1 MPQLPVE
8 VSAQRESPTNIN
20 PAQAGVTGTN
30 ASSPGSTNGSNVTSL
45 QNTNNTISG
54 TNALQSS
61 IGASLEA
68 AGFTAGQVQSMTNA
82 VVGPAAGDK
91 ASLDSKATTP
101 ADPAVS
107 APKQSETSPA
117 EVSAAKK
124 KAMGGG
130 TPGGSAFPKAIASA
144 AEKAYIKIQFETVTR
159 TDAQTPGSK
168 GDAEMV
174 LLPLPENFQ
183 TDFNV
188 TYDTVDTGATGA
200 IASQLGAVT
209 ENAKKAAL
217 ARGENQADVGDIVE
231 EALKGAFKGA
241 TDIATRTGYG
251 LIDSAESAIGGGV
264 GGAAGASGFIQKALG
279 QIPNPHPSVFF
290 KGMPLRQFQFAW
302 KLVPL
307 SSDDAGALKDVLKMI
322 KKHILPAI
330 DGNTLVYPHLAQI
343 TIEGQG
349 SERYDKYMPCFVES
363 MSINY
368 SGEGTSAFFK
378 DGAPVSVFLTM
389 QFRESEMF
397 TMPKEE

>member
-54 TNALQSS
+54 TNALQST

-68 AGFTAGQVQSMTNA
+68 AGFTPSQVQYITNA

-117 EVSAAKK
+117 EESAAKK
-124 KAMGGG
+124 AAMGE
-130 TPGGSAFPKAIASA
+130 GSGSSVAFPGTIATA
-144 AEKAYIKIQFETVTR
+144 AKAYIHLNFEAVYR
-159 TDAQTPGSK
+159 GDAQTAASK
-168 GDAEMV
+168 SPIKDV
-174 LLPLPENFQ
+174 YLPLPENFQ
-183 TDFNV
+183 SDFNV

-200 IASQLGAVT
+200 IASQLGSVT
-209 ENAKKAAL
+209 ENAKRAAL
-217 ARGENQADVGDIVE
+217 ARGENQADVGDIVAE
-231 EALKGAFKGA
+231 SLKGAFKAGA
-241 TDIATRTGYG
+241 DVGTRTGYG
-251 LIDSAESAIGGGV
+251 LIDSAESTLGGLV

-290 KGMPLRQFQFAW
+290 KGLPLRQFQFAW

-307 SSDDAGALKDVLKMI
+307 TSKDADNLKKILRVI
-322 KKHILPAI
+322 KFHILPNLN
-330 DGNTLVYPHLAQI
+330 GSQLVYPHLCKI
-343 TIEGQG
+343 TVKGTD
-349 SERYDKYMPCFVES
+349 RYDQYQPCFVEN

-389 QFRESEMF
+389 QFRESEMHLA
-397 TMPKEE
+397 KEYKDAN

>member
-54 TNALQSS
+54 TNALQST

-117 EVSAAKK
+117 EESAAKK
-124 KAMGGG
+124 EAMGE
-130 TPGGSAFPKAIASA
+130 GSGKSVAFPGSIETA
-144 AEKAYIKIQFETVTR
+144 AKAYIHLHFEAVKR
-159 TDAQTPGSK
+159 EDAQTAGTKSLAK
-168 GDAEMV
+168 DV
-174 LLPLPENFQ
+174 YLPLPENFQ
-183 TDFNV
+183 SDFNV

-209 ENAKKAAL
+209 ENARKAAL
-217 ARGENQADVGDIVE
+217 ARGANEASAKDVLAEITS
-231 EALKGAFKGA
+231 ALGKSGV
-241 TDIATRTGYG
+241 DVATRTGYG
-251 LIDSAESAIGGGV
+251 LIDSTESSLGGLV

-290 KGMPLRQFQFAW
+290 KGLPLRQFQFAW

-307 SSDDAGALKDVLKMI
+307 TSDDSNNLKTILRTI
-322 KKHILPAI
+322 KKHILPGL
-330 DGNTLVYPHLAQI
+330 DGSQLVYPHLCKI
-343 TIEGQG
+343 TVKGTD
-349 SERYDKYMPCFVES
+349 RYDQYQPCFVEN

-389 QFRESEMF
+389 QFRESEMHLA
-397 TMPKEE
+397 KEYKDAN

>member
-54 TNALQSS
+54 TNALQST

-117 EVSAAKK
+117 EESAAKK
-124 KAMGGG
+124 EAMGE
-130 TPGGSAFPKAIASA
+130 GSGKSVAFPGSIETA
-144 AEKAYIKIQFETVTR
+144 AKAYIHLHFEAVKR
-159 TDAQTPGSK
+159 EDAQTAGTKSLAK
-168 GDAEMV
+168 DV
-174 LLPLPENFQ
+174 YLPLPENFQ
-183 TDFNV
+183 SDFNV

-209 ENAKKAAL
+209 ENARKAAL
-217 ARGENQADVGDIVE
+217 ARGANEASAKDVLAEITS
-231 EALKGAFKGA
+231 ALGKSGV
-241 TDIATRTGYG
+241 DVATRTGYG
-251 LIDSAESAIGGGV
+251 LIDSTESSLGGLV
-264 GGAAGASGFIQKALG
+264 GGAQGTTGFIQKALG

-290 KGMPLRQFQFAW
+290 KGLPLRQFQFAW

-307 SSDDAGALKDVLKMI
+307 TSDDADNLKKILRVI
-322 KKHILPAI
+322 KFHILPNLN
-330 DGNTLVYPHLAQI
+330 GSQLVYPHLCKI
-343 TIEGQG
+343 TVKGTD
-349 SERYDKYMPCFVES
+349 RYDQYQPCFVEN

-389 QFRESEMF
+389 QFRESEMHLA
-397 TMPKEE
+397 KEYKDAN